1 MNFAIILVITNFLR
15 TLFVI
20 LIIWY
25 GIKLVTKFVLP
36 MMLHKTV
43 KNMQSRVG
51 EQFRQ
56 KQQSG
61 RPEGEVTVENKQKN
75 NGNKS
80 QEGEYVDFEEV
91 E

>member
-1 MNFAIILVITNFLR
+1 MNLAIILVITNFLR

-43 KNMQSRVG
+43 KNMQSRV
-51 EQFRQ
+51 ENQFRQ
-56 KQQSG
+56 QQGG
-61 RPEGEVTVENKQKN
+61 RPEGEVTVENKQGS
-75 NGNKS
+75 NGNKF

>member
-25 GIKLVTKFVLP
+25 GIKLVTKYVLP

-43 KNMQSRVG
+43 KNMQSRVE
-51 EQFRQ
+51 EQFRHQ
-56 KQQSG
+56 QQSG
-61 RPEGEVTVENKQKN
+61 RPEGEVTVENKRRN
-75 NGNKS
+75 NGNTS

>member
-1 MNFAIILVITNFLR
+1 
-15 TLFVI
+15 
-20 LIIWY
+20 
-25 GIKLVTKFVLP
+25 

-43 KNMQSRVG
+43 KNMQSRAE

-56 KQQSG
+56 QQQNG
-61 RPEGEVTVENKQKN
+61 RREGEVTVENKRGN
-75 NGNKS
+75 NGNKF

>member
-1 MNFAIILVITNFLR
+1 MNFAIILVITSFLR

-25 GIKLVTKFVLP
+25 GIKLVTKYVLP
-36 MMLHKTV
+36 KMLHKTV
-43 KNMQSRVG
+43 KNMQSRVE

-56 KQQSG
+56 QQQSG
-61 RPEGEVTVENKQKN
+61 RTEGEVTIENKKGN
-75 NGNKS
+75 NNKF

-91 E
+91 D

>member
-1 MNFAIILVITNFLR
+1 MNFAIILVITGFLK

-25 GIKLVTKFVLP
+25 GIKLVTKYVLP

-43 KNMQSRVG
+43 KNMQSRVQD
-51 EQFRQ
+51 QFRQ
-56 KQQSG
+56 QQQSG
-61 RPEGEVTVENKQKN
+61 RPEGEVTVENKRRN
-75 NGNKS
+75 TGNTS

>member
-1 MNFAIILVITNFLR
+1 MNLAIILIITNFLR

-43 KNMQSRVG
+43 KNMQSRV
-51 EQFRQ
+51 ENQFRQ
-56 KQQSG
+56 HQQNG
-61 RPEGEVTVENKQKN
+61 RPEGDITIETKQGNNVNKT
-75 NGNKS
+75 

-91 E
+91 K

>member
-1 MNFAIILVITNFLR
+1 MYPAIILVITNFLR
-15 TLFVI
+15 ALFVI

-25 GIKLVTKFVLP
+25 GIKLVTKYVLP
-36 MMLHKTV
+36 MVLHKTV
-43 KNMQSRVG
+43 KNIQSRVG

-56 KQQSG
+56 QQQSG
-61 RPEGEVTVENKQKN
+61 RPEGEVTVENKQRHN
-75 NGNKS
+75 STKS